1 MVIAYL
7 RVTKDKKHLEKQKL
21 EIDTYV
27 TAHDIKIDKWVTDV
41 VDIKRKD
48 NTLILFQLIT
58 RMKKGDKLIITDI
71 ARLGRTLSEVMKIL
85 NKCMEKGI
93 GIYSLNDRYIL
104 DDYLDMQVIGK
115 TCILI
120 ADIEHHLMSTRT
132 KEALAH
138 KKDKKGV
145 KLGRPKGTAAKQAVL
160 KSHKEEVMNMLERGD
175 TVEMICNHFN
185 VSRNT
190 YYQFKRN
197 YGL

>member
-7 RVTKDKKHLEKQKL
+7 RVTIDKKHLEKQKI
-21 EIDTYV
+21 EIDTYA

-41 VDIKRKD
+41 ADPKRKD
-48 NTLILFQLIT
+48 NATILLQLIE

-71 ARLGRTLSEVMKIL
+71 ARLGRTLSEVMQVL
-85 NKCMEKGI
+85 SKCMGKGI
-93 GIYSLNDRYIL
+93 GIYSLSDRYIL

-115 TCILI
+115 TCLLI
-120 ADIEHHLMSTRT
+120 SDIEHHLMSTRT

-138 KKDKKGV
+138 KKNKEGIR
-145 KLGRPKGTAAKQAVL
+145 LGRPKGTDAKQSLLEA
-160 KSHKEEVMNMLERGD
+160 HKEEVMDMLERGD
-175 TVEMICNHFN
+175 TVQMICNHFN

>member
-71 ARLGRTLSEVMKIL
+71 ARLGRTLSEVMGIL

-145 KLGRPKGTAAKQAVL
+145 RLGRPKGTDAKQAVL